1 MNELRNLASLVKV
14 KRETEDFLADCVAMV
29 ECLRVLKE
37 KGVEGLDTEG
47 VELRTDVFDRCF
59 PGIEW
64 EESKD
69 RQGRPIGLRVKTT
82 EYRGFLFDAVEL
94 DEEMGI
100 VPVEE

>member
-1 MNELRNLASLVKV
+1 MSDLIKAVKT
-14 KRETEDFLADCVAMV
+14 TEDFLDDCVAMV

-37 KGVEGLDTEG
+37 KGVSGVDTEG